1 MRDVDADDTVDLSTD
16 LLDRPVVGPDRTPL
30 GKVDDLE
37 LTARP
42 DGTLEVTALLLG
54 TRALSARIAGP
65 AGGLLV
71 RLAALLCGGDEP
83 RRIPLRDVELADA
96 SVHVGEDA
104 ARRAASPGEEWLRR
118 RVLVRVPGGGRAR
131 G

>member
-1 MRDVDADDTVDLSTD
+1 MREVDADDTVDLSTD
-16 LLDRPVVGPDRTPL
+16 LLDRPVVGPDGTPL

-37 LTARP
+37 LRARP

-54 TRALSARIAGP
+54 TRALSTRLAGP

-71 RLAALLCGGDEP
+71 RLAVRLGGGSEP
-83 RRIPLRDVELADA
+83 RRVPLRDVELAEA
-96 SVHVGEDA
+96 SVQLGEEA

-118 RVLVRVPGGGRAR
+118 HVLARVPGGGRAR
-131 G
+131 R